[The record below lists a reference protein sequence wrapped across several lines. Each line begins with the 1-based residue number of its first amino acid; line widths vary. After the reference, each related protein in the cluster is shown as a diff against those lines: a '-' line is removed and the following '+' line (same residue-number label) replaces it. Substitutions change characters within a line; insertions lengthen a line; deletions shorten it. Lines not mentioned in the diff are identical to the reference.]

1 VATMETPIR
10 VLIVEDARTDAELAV
25 RVLARAGLQ
34 IDHRLVATEE
44 GLRGQLAE
52 FRPHLILSDFSMPHF
67 SGMSALRI
75 ARELSPDIPFIFVSG
90 TIGEEHAIRA
100 LKDGAIDYVMKTNL
114 ARLAPATERAL
125 HDAERQAAER
135 EAQAGLFRAQRMA
148 KLGHVISGHDGAFES
163 WSETLPALIGLD
175 AATLP
180 RSTREWLGL
189 VHPEDREPLRAIS
202 IAAGRSGTR
211 VDIEYRLQRGSGEWA
226 FIRQSIEP
234 MAAAAAEPQPSRWF
248 NTLQDITEQRQ
259 AEEAVRKA
267 ELLYRAIF
275 DNAVEGIF
283 LVGADGRVLSS
294 NPRLARMLGHDSPE
308 EMGKDIRSVAR
319 EVYVEKDARRRFRE
333 LITKHSMVEDFVT
346 QWRRRDGGTF
356 WVSLTGR
363 LIEKETGGLIHH
375 LGMAR
380 DITEQVK
387 RDENLRRF
395 RAAMDISGDAILLI
409 DRASMRY
416 VDVNQ
421 TFCELVGYTREE
433 MLGMTPMALFSADR
447 ETLERDYDAII
458 ADNSSS
464 ASKVEGEYRR
474 KDGTSIPIETRRRA
488 LLTDSGWIVVGTARD
503 ISERKE
509 AEEKIHRLNRVYAVL
524 SGINAAIV
532 RIRDRKELFEEAC
545 RIAVEAGGFRMA
557 WLGTVDRAA
566 GRIDPVAWQGTDEAY
581 IRMMPLSF
589 AGMDN
594 GKFSLP
600 VAAVREG
607 RPMVVEDMATDPRI
621 LINKEAAKRGFH
633 ALAILPL
640 FVSGE
645 VAGVLSLYAP
655 EIGFFNE
662 QEMKLLLELA
672 GDISFAL
679 EHIEKSERV
688 NYLAYYDEL
697 TGLANRTLFLER
709 LNQCIQAARLAGDKV
724 ALVLQDV
731 ERLRTVNESLGRQ
744 AGDELLKQLAE
755 RLRRGADRGEAARI
769 SADNF
774 AVMLQGIR
782 GKSEVT
788 RRIERIWQDCFS
800 DAFRLGDSEVR
811 VSAKAGVALF
821 PSDGADAETL
831 LSGAEAALRKARET
845 GERHVFHA
853 TAMTSR
859 TGEKLTL
866 ENSLRRALE
875 KNEFVLHYQP
885 KVDLANGRIA
895 GAEALIRWQSPEL
908 GLVPPGKFIPLM
920 EETGL
925 ILQAGAWA
933 LSQAVSDHS
942 RWLAMGVPVPRL
954 AVNVSAIQLRRRDF
968 VATVEAALKHGA
980 VPPGIDLEITE
991 SLIMEDVQGNI
1002 EKLKTLQA
1010 LGLSTAIDDFGTGYS
1025 SLGYLA
1031 KLPLQALKIDRSFII
1046 TMLDD
1051 AKAMTLVQTIIS
1063 LAHSLRLKVIA
1074 EGVETESQAKM
1085 LRLLRCDEMQ
1095 GYLFSRPVPF
1105 DDLTALL
1112 RKP

>member
-1 VATMETPIR
+1 
-10 VLIVEDARTDAELAV
+10 VEDARTDAELAV
-25 RVLARAGLQ
+25 RALARAGLQ
-34 IDHRLVATEE
+34 VDHRLAATEE
-44 GLRGQLAE
+44 ELRGQIAE
-52 FRPHLILSDFSMPHF
+52 FRPHLILSDYSMPHL
-67 SGMSALRI
+67 SGLTALRV
-75 ARELSPDIPFIFVSG
+75 AQELSPGTPFIFVSG
-90 TIGEEHAIRA
+90 TIGEESAIRA

-114 ARLAPATERAL
+114 ARLPPAAERAL
-125 HDAERQAAER
+125 HDADRQAAER
-135 EAQAGLFRAQRMA
+135 EARAGLSRAQRMA
-148 KLGHVISGHDGAFES
+148 RLGHVISGPDGAFES
-163 WSETLPALIGLD
+163 WSETLPGLVGLD
-175 AATLP
+175 EAAMP
-180 RSTREWLGL
+180 GSTREWLGL
-189 VHPEDREPLRAIS
+189 VHPEDRDSLRAIS

-211 VDIEYRLQRGSGEWA
+211 VDIEYRMRRGDGEWA

-234 MAAAAAEPQPSRWF
+234 LAAAAGPQPGRWF
-248 NTLQDITEQRQ
+248 NTLQDITDQRRT
-259 AEEAVRKA
+259 EEAARKA
-267 ELLYRAIF
+267 ELLYRTIF

-283 LVGADGRVLSS
+283 LVGADGRVISS
-294 NPRLARMLGHDSPE
+294 NARLARMLGHDSPE

-319 EVYVEKDARRRFRE
+319 EVYVEKAARRRFRD
-333 LITKHSMVEDFVT
+333 LVTQHSMVEDFVT

-416 VDVNQ
+416 VDVNR
-421 TFCELVGYTREE
+421 TMCELVGYTREE
-433 MLGMTPMALFSADR
+433 ILGMTPMELFSADR
-447 ETLERDYDAII
+447 ATLERDYDEII
-458 ADNSSS
+458 ADNSSR

-474 KDGTSIPIETRRRA
+474 RDGARIPIETRRRA
-488 LLTDSGWIVVGTARD
+488 LRTENGWIIVGTARD

-532 RIRDRKELFEEAC
+532 RIRDRQELFQEAC

-557 WLGTVDRAA
+557 WLGTVGPGAK
-566 GRIDPVAWQGTDEAY
+566 RIEPVAWQGTDEAY
-581 IRMMPLSF
+581 IRMIPVES
-589 AGMDN
+589 DEVEP
-594 GKFSLP
+594 GKYSLP
-600 VAAVREG
+600 WTAVRER
-607 RPMVVEDMATDPRI
+607 RPMVAADMATDPRI
-621 LINKEAAKRGFH
+621 LINKEAGKRGFH
-633 ALAILPL
+633 ALAVLPL

-645 VAGVLSLYAP
+645 VTGVLSLYAS

-662 QEMKLLLELA
+662 EEMKLLLELA

-679 EHIEKSERV
+679 EHIEKSDRV

-697 TGLANRTLFLER
+697 TGLANRSLFLER
-709 LNQCIQAARLAGDKV
+709 LNQCVQTARLAGDKV
-724 ALVLQDV
+724 ALVLADV

-755 RLRRGADRGEAARI
+755 RLRLGADRGEAARI
-769 SADNF
+769 GADNF
-774 AVMLQGIR
+774 AVVLQGIR
-782 GKSEVT
+782 GRSEVT

-800 DAFRLGDSEVR
+800 DAFPLGGSAVR

-821 PSDGADAETL
+821 PNDGADAETL
-831 LSGAEAALRKARET
+831 LSSAEAALRKAQET

-853 TAMTSR
+853 TEMTKR

-866 ENSLRRALE
+866 ENSLRLALE

-908 GLVPPGKFIPLM
+908 GLVPPGQFIPLM

-933 LSQAVSDHS
+933 LSQAVADHA
-942 RWLAMGVPVPRL
+942 RWLSMGVQAPRL

-968 VATVEAALKHGA
+968 VATVEEALKHGA
-980 VPPGIDLEITE
+980 VPAGIDLEITE
-991 SLIMEDVQGNI
+991 SLIMEDIQGNI
-1002 EKLKTLQA
+1002 EKLKAVQA
-1010 LGLSTAIDDFGTGYS
+1010 LGLSLAIDDFGTGYS

-1074 EGVETESQAKM
+1074 EGVETEGQAKI

-1105 DDLTALL
+1105 DDMTALL
-1112 RKP
+1112 RKPA